1 MNSVVHNLMSE
12 FTLSVTKMLLLIL
25 TWPHLFSSTQGFGF
39 RYSTEGKRQTDPP
52 GQGPLQ
58 PAVGDPASSGGLD

>member
-25 TWPHLFSSTQGFGF
+25 NVTTSVQ
-39 RYSTEGKRQTDPP
+39 
-52 GQGPLQ
+52 
-58 PAVGDPASSGGLD
+58 